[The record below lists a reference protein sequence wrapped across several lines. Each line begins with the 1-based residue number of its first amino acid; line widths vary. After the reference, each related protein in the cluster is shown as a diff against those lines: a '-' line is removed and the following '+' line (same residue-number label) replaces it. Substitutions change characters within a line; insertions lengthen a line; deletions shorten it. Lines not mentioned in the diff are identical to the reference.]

1 MFEVLFPQFICILVP
16 GKHSEKGEEK
26 TKTSPRGFKVQPIWS
41 VFWNIFKTSVTS
53 KSLLPLTELIELELW
68 WGWKSS
74 KMTSWALSVLITN
87 WEPVV
92 IYHERTA
99 SSRSSSP

>member
-41 VFWNIFKTSVTS
+41 VF
-53 KSLLPLTELIELELW
+53 
-68 WGWKSS
+68 
-74 KMTSWALSVLITN
+74 
-87 WEPVV
+87 
-92 IYHERTA
+92 
-99 SSRSSSP
+99 